1 MQQVAIVASFIC
13 LFLSYVDEISA
24 SCPSRRSQNTNRTMN
39 TKMWRHAFKVTL
51 GVLSP
56 YQCADACLRDARCKS
71 FNYKRK
77 QDNSDVNEC
86 ELNDIKWDD
95 AKSGEVGE
103 KAGSDLYDV
112 DFERL
117 REVSLLQKEVFL
129 VKTFKSL
136 PRFLKCDHSNESY

>member
-1 MQQVAIVASFIC
+1 MQNVAIVPFFIC
-13 LFLSYVDEISA
+13 LFLSCVDEINA
-24 SCPSRRSQNTNRTMN
+24 SCHRRSSLNTNRTMN

-56 YQCADACLRDARCKS
+56 YQCADACLRDTRCKS

-86 ELNDIKWDD
+86 ELNDVKWDD
-95 AKSGEVGE
+95 AKSGEVGDE
-103 KAGSDLYDV
+103 AGSDLYDV

-117 REVSLLQKEVFL
+117 HEILLY
-129 VKTFKSL
+129 SG
-136 PRFLKCDHSNESY
+136 PSCDHQDLNHLR

>member
-1 MQQVAIVASFIC
+1 MQHAAIVAFFIC
-13 LFLSYVDEISA
+13 LLLWCFTEISA
-24 SCPSRRSQNTNRTMN
+24 SCPSRSSLNTNRTVN
-39 TKMWRHAFKVTL
+39 TKMWRHAFKVTK

-86 ELNDIKWDD
+86 ELNDIKWVD
-95 AKSGEVGE
+95 AKSGEVSV
-103 KAGSDLYDV
+103 KPGSDLYDV

-117 REVSLLQKEVFL
+117 HEVSLLHKEGF
-129 VKTFKSL
+129 F
-136 PRFLKCDHSNESY
+136 